1 MRLTVKLAETGLTL
15 EEFLKKRGFSSN
27 LIRTYKRHGEML
39 VNNIKSNTLKIVKS
53 GDVVDLILYDEKS
66 DIEPEEMDLNI
77 CYEDEDILVLDKP
90 PGIVVHP
97 TTSHHNGTLANGV
110 ARYFEKIGLNSFIR
124 PVNRLD
130 KDTSGLVIF
139 AKRPFMQYYMQI
151 VKPMS
156 KMYIAVVEGQMTG
169 EGRIDLPIARK
180 PDSIIERM
188 VADFGDRA
196 VTNYKVIKSGKVASI
211 LRINIETGRTHQIR
225 VHLSHIGHPI
235 LGDTLYGSNDKY
247 IKRQALH
254 AYRVSFMH
262 PILEKYISVYSPL
275 PEDIKK
281 LYLLF

>member
-1 MRLTVKLAETGLTL
+1 MRLTVKLSETGLTL

-27 LIRTYKRHGEML
+27 LIRTYKRKGEIL
-39 VNNIKSNTLKIVKS
+39 VNNIKSNTLNIVKNS
-53 GDVVDLILYDEKS
+53 DVVDLILYDEKS
-66 DIEPEEMDLNI
+66 DIEPEKMDLNI

-97 TTSHHNGTLANGV
+97 TTSHQNKTLANGV
-110 ARYFEKIGLNSFIR
+110 AWYFEEIGLNSFIR

-151 VKPMS
+151 VKPMK

-180 PDSIIERM
+180 PGSIIERM

-196 VTNYKVIKSGKVASI
+196 VTNYEVIKSGKEASL

-225 VHLSHIGHPI
+225 VHLRYIGHPI
-235 LGDTLYGSNDKY
+235 FGDTLYGSNDKY

-254 AYRVSFMH
+254 AYRISFMH

-275 PEDIKK
+275 PDDMKK
-281 LYLLF
+281 LFMLF